1 MLRAPWRLLSLV
13 WGHTNLD
20 KRCARRAPARGVDVL
35 GSARYRRKVSLADVS
50 LRQVRLEVAKG
61 QRSRHGLLEEV
72 ERHLESSGDQPL
84 EGALEIILE
93 EMHNTPEDPHLM
105 RLLALLHER
114 NGDPAGARRMLA
126 MAKGAESGAE
136 QPQPSLGG
144 RLLHARVLLEAGRV
158 SEAEE
163 VAREAIAA

>member
-1 MLRAPWRLLSLV
+1 MLRAPWRLLSSGL
-13 WGHTNLD
+13 GHPILD
-20 KRCARRAPARGVDVL
+20 ETFPAWRGRAIPPVARRCPPVAGGVAFPGGAGTRQRG
-35 GSARYRRKVSLADVS
+35 SLAAVTR
-50 LRQVRLEVAKG
+50 RQVLQEVPRG
-61 QRSRHGLLEEV
+61 RGSRHGLLEEV

-93 EMHNTPEDPHLM
+93 ELHNTPEDPHLM

-136 QPQPSLGG
+136 QPRPSLGG
-144 RLLHARVLLEAGRV
+144 R
-158 SEAEE
+158 
-163 VAREAIAA
+163 